1 VAESDR
7 IEDLRQRVLRD
18 PDSLVFAQLA
28 EEYRRAG
35 RLEEAVSTCRAGLAH
50 HPGYLSARVTLGWAL
65 IELDRLDEAQRELER
80 VKGRAPENLTAVRG
94 LAEILS
100 RRRAALDGQPSRPN
114 DRISG
119 PAEAGPHVRLEVP
132 AGQAARTVEALER
145 FLNAIHGLR
154 TQRPA

>member
-65 IELDRLDEAQRELER
+65 IDLDRLDEAQRELER

-100 RRRAALDGQPSRPN
+100 RRRAVLDRQTAHISTP
-114 DRISG
+114 ISG
-119 PAEAGPHVRLEVP
+119 PAGRHLRSELTAD
-132 AGQAARTVEALER
+132 QAARTVEALER

>member
-7 IEDLRQRVLRD
+7 IEDLRRRVIRD

-35 RLEEAVSTCRAGLAH
+35 RFEEAISTCRAGLAR

-65 IELDRLDEAQRELER
+65 IELDHLDEAQRELER

-94 LAEILS
+94 LEEILS
-100 RRRAALDGQPSRPN
+100 RRRAALDRQPPEII
-114 DRISG
+114 DLISG
-119 PAEAGPHVRLEVP
+119 PAEAGRHVRPELP
-132 AGQAARTVEALER
+132 ADRVARTVDALER

-154 TQRPA
+154 TQRRA

>member
-1 VAESDR
+1 MAESDR

-35 RLEEAVSTCRAGLAH
+35 RPEEAVSTCRAGLAH

-65 IELDRLDEAQRELER
+65 IDLDRLDEAQRELER

-100 RRRAALDGQPSRPN
+100 RRRAALDQQATHAKNFNRS
-114 DRISG
+114 
-119 PAEAGPHVRLEVP
+119 EARLT

-145 FLNAIHGLR
+145 FLNAIHGIR

>member
-1 VAESDR
+1 MADSDR

-28 EEYRRAG
+28 EEYRRVG
-35 RLEEAVSTCRAGLAH
+35 RFEEAVSTCRAGLAH

-65 IELDRLDEAQRELER
+65 IDLDRLDEAQRELER

-100 RRRAALDGQPSRPN
+100 RRRAALDQQVSHAQII
-114 DRISG
+114 D
-119 PAEAGPHVRLEVP
+119 
-132 AGQAARTVEALER
+132 ALER

>member
-7 IEDLRQRVLRD
+7 IEDLRQRVVRD

-35 RLEEAVSTCRAGLAH
+35 RFEDAVSTCRAGLAH

-80 VKGRAPENLTAVRG
+80 VKGRAPENLTALRG
-94 LAEILS
+94 LEEILC
-100 RRRAALDGQPSRPN
+100 RRRATLDRQTSP
-114 DRISG
+114 
-119 PAEAGPHVRLEVP
+119 
-132 AGQAARTVEALER
+132 RTIEALER